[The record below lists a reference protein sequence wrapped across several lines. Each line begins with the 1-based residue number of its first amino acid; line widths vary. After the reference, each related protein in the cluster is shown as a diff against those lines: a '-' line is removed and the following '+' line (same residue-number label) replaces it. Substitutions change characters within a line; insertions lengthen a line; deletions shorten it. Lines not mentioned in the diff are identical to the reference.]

1 MNKESSGGKFDWKK
15 ALIETNIKYVVFAV
29 LGIYALYRNLGIS
42 FFSDSDGS
50 TSGSG
55 SGSEGAQSSGPISG
69 KMDAE
74 SEAYI
79 NDRMTQ
85 LGILTLV
92 LFVVLVW
99 LRYVNS
105 KYENFGMARYLN
117 SKYEVDEINEQER
130 EREEARKEAGLTKVL
145 GKEEFDDLDP
155 KKNKQKKESEIK
167 SSKKKTE

>member
-15 ALIETNIKYVVFAV
+15 TLIETNIKYVVFAV

-92 LFVVLVW
+92 LLVILVW
-99 LRYVNS
+99 L
-105 KYENFGMARYLN
+105 RYLN

>member
-92 LFVVLVW
+92 LLVILVW
-99 LRYVNS
+99 L
-105 KYENFGMARYLN
+105 RYLN